1 MSFEGEILQRLSSIE
16 TSMKYYADE
25 KRLANGRT
33 GKLES
38 KVQELRIQYATA
50 KECLQK
56 EDLNVIKEDVAGLKE
71 AAISRKAVRGFILAG
86 IAIIATLSSIIST
99 LISFAM

>member
-16 TSMKYYADE
+16 TEMKHLANYQ
-25 KRLANGRT
+25 KRANGRT
-33 GKLES
+33 SNIESQVLEL
-38 KVQELRIQYATA
+38 QLQYARR
-50 KECLQK
+50 KENCLQD
-56 EDLNVIKEDVAGLKE
+56 EAVRDLQD

-99 LISFAM
+99 LISFAI